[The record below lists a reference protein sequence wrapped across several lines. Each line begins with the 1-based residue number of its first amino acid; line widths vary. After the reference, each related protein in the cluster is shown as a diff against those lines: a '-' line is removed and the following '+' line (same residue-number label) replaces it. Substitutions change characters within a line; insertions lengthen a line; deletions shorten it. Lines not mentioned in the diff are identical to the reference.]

1 MISIVPKRRTKTEK
15 WPMLLGLSTGH
26 DMLLKAREL
35 CHQHLLSKDDLSL
48 SKVSGVDVV
57 VIDLG

>member
-1 MISIVPKRRTKTEK
+1 
-15 WPMLLGLSTGH
+15 
-26 DMLLKAREL
+26 MLLKAREL

-57 VIDLG
+57 VMYLDVISIGETAHWYVAVFP